1 MPAIRSTLGGV
12 WYTCPVLAFSH
23 LVQHPHFTNEESEA
37 QKEEVTYLS
46 IVTQQITYGLARILA
61 SQHPNNFSFHH
72 ITLQGQKE
80 LQTFRSPP
88 RFIWRRKWQPT
99 LVFLLENP
107 MDRGTWQATVYGV
120 TKESDTTLLLKNSNS
135 LYRWWNQGQGWEGDL
150 SKVTQQI
157 CCRTWI

>member
-1 MPAIRSTLGGV
+1 MPAIRNTLGGV
-12 WYTCPVLAFSH
+12 WYTCPVLAFSD

-37 QKEEVTYLS
+37 QKEEATYLS
-46 IVTQQITYGLARILA
+46 IVTQQITYRLARLLA

-80 LQTFRSPP
+80 LQTFRFPP
-88 RFIWRRKWQPT
+88 CFIWRRKWQPT
-99 LVFLLENP
+99 PVFLLENP

-120 TKESDTTLLLKNSNS
+120 TKESDTTSELKNNS
-135 LYRWWNQGQGWEGDL
+135 FYRWWNQGPGWESDL

-157 CCRTWI
+157 SGRTGI